1 MGRSVDQ
8 LKRKLRQLKKL
19 EVSSRFKDRPAP
31 ENRKLLWDVFFSTR
45 AENDVSVKYP
55 LSRLLK
61 MGREDWDC
69 LPTQASR
76 TSRSDFGHWR
86 NGIIPTTAGTTRSSS
101 RWSKS
106 TSNSRVSESEVGR
119 EVREE

>member
-19 EVSSRFKDRPAP
+19 EVSIRFKDRPAP

-69 LPTQASR
+69 PLMRARR
-76 TSRSDFGHWR
+76 TSKSDFGNWR
-86 NGIIPTTAGTTRSSS
+86 NGIIPIT
-101 RWSKS
+101 
-106 TSNSRVSESEVGR
+106 
-119 EVREE
+119 